1 MDLAF
6 ACVGGQT
13 SLGFVCIRP
22 DMTWRS
28 IHLVFVWGIEVD
40 LFLCGW
46 SKLTRFLSS
55 AGSDVYF
62 VWVLDIDLFLV
73 RAENDLVFMWVV
85 EIDIFF
91 VCGPKMASF
100 SCGGSKK
107 TWFSCRWSKVT

>member
-40 LFLCGW
+40 L
-46 SKLTRFLSS
+46 
-55 AGSDVYF
+55 VF
-62 VWVLDIDLFLV
+62 VW
-73 RAENDLVFMWVV
+73 MV
-85 EIDIFF
+85 EIDPIFVF
-91 VCGPKMASF
+91 GRK
-100 SCGGSKK
+100 
-107 TWFSCRWSKVT
+107 